1 MFKPLVVVVVV
12 VLFLVGPSVVSVG
25 GFASENNRN
34 IRFAVLASVSTR
46 PSVRRVRP
54 SRRRGLWN
62 GVAPPERVGTE
73 KRVDEFGAY
82 PLQCA
87 TPGHGPR
94 IDMAAS
100 VGEYIAYS
108 VGAFLACVSRVSSA
122 TRDARRDAT
131 RRERSGA
138 VLVPLWLCVNIKNT
152 ERGRD
157 DATDDARTTERARWR
172 C

>member
-1 MFKPLVVVVVV
+1 MFKPLVVVVVVV

-34 IRFAVLASVSTR
+34 IRFAVLASVSSR
-46 PSVRRVRP
+46 PSVRP

-73 KRVDEFGAY
+73 KRADEFGAY

-108 VGAFLACVSRVSSA
+108 VGAFLACVSRVRSA

-157 DATDDARTTERARWR
+157 DATDDARTNERARWR

>member
-1 MFKPLVVVVVV
+1 M
-12 VLFLVGPSVVSVG
+12 
-25 GFASENNRN
+25 
-34 IRFAVLASVSTR
+34 
-46 PSVRRVRP
+46 
-54 SRRRGLWN
+54 
-62 GVAPPERVGTE
+62 APPERVGTE
-73 KRVDEFGAY
+73 KRADEFGAY

-108 VGAFLACVSRVSSA
+108 VGAFLACVSRVSGA

>member
-1 MFKPLVVVVVV
+1 MEW
-12 VLFLVGPSVVSVG
+12 S
-25 GFASENNRN
+25 GF
-34 IRFAVLASVSTR
+34 
-46 PSVRRVRP
+46 
-54 SRRRGLWN
+54 
-62 GVAPPERVGTE
+62 PERVGTE

-138 VLVPLWLCVNIKNT
+138 VLVPLWLCVNIRNT
-152 ERGRD
+152 EHGRD

>member
-1 MFKPLVVVVVV
+1 M
-12 VLFLVGPSVVSVG
+12 
-25 GFASENNRN
+25 
-34 IRFAVLASVSTR
+34 
-46 PSVRRVRP
+46 
-54 SRRRGLWN
+54 
-62 GVAPPERVGTE
+62 APPERVGTE

-108 VGAFLACVSRVSSA
+108 VGAFLACVSRVSA

-157 DATDDARTTERARWR
+157 DATDDARTNERTRAMAMLGNHRRR
-172 C
+172 CGDFVSRDVGGVHDGGSGDVESEGHRRVGGLDWIVDDASVCHLG